1 MFKVKI
7 RAEELFKNKNKL
19 SFKKTLVTGSDEALV
34 NYTKNFIISHFK
46 EKNFFINYS
55 GKPEISQTG
64 SLFSNKPTLFLAN
77 ELPENKKNPLSD
89 MFNDCFFL
97 VISAN
102 VKKSSLLRSKFL
114 KLKDSLIVECYEL
127 SRRAKE
133 GALRHFLENKK
144 IDLSNDVFWYIV
156 DNFENSYAVFINQL
170 QTLALYGKKI
180 EQILEIENITF
191 IDNRFEINKI
201 FFNIFKNNKILT
213 NIFIKNISSISD
225 FYIFLN
231 SIKFYLNIVSESQ
244 DVGDALKKFPSYLFA
259 EKDIFLKIYKN
270 LTQEKQRLI
279 YNNLY
284 RAEKMARTNPN
295 LYSVFGLRFFLSIKK
310 TITS

>member
-1 MFKVKI
+1 MKI
-7 RAEELFKNKNKL
+7 RAEELFKDKNKL

-34 NYTKNFIISHFK
+34 NYTKNFIINHFK
-46 EKNFFINYS
+46 EKSFFINYS

-77 ELPENKKNPLSD
+77 DFLDNKKNPPSET
-89 MFNDCFFL
+89 FNDCFFL
-97 VISAN
+97 IISAN
-102 VKKSSLLRSKFL
+102 PKKSGSLRSKFL
-114 KLKDSLIVECYEL
+114 RLKDSLIVECYEL

-133 GALRHFLENKK
+133 IALRHFLENKK
-144 IDLSNDVFWYIV
+144 IELSNDVFWYII
-156 DNFENSYAVFINQL
+156 DNFDNSYTIFINQL
-170 QTLALYGKKI
+170 QTLALYDNKI

-191 IDNRFEINKI
+191 VDKRFEINKI

-213 NIFIKNISSISD
+213 DIFIKNISSISD
-225 FYIFLN
+225 FYVLLN
-231 SIKFYLNIVSESQ
+231 SIKFYLNIVSESP
-244 DVGDALKKFPSYLFA
+244 DVGEALKKFPSYLFA
-259 EKDIFLKIYKN
+259 EKDIFFKIYKN

-284 RAEKMARTNPN
+284 RAEKIARTNPS

-310 TITS
+310 IITS